1 VDKPSQLFKAFAD
14 ETRVRILSLL
24 ADDEQCVCELQAT
37 LQLPQPTISRHL
49 AYLRRMGLVE
59 ERKDGKWVIYQL
71 APAGDAVHGALL
83 KCLRGCFRE
92 VATLQK
98 DAARRGKIKSPRCC
112 EETR

>member
-1 VDKPSQLFKAFAD
+1 MKQTDLFKAFAD

-24 ADDEQCVCELQAT
+24 AQDEQCVCELQAT

-59 ERKDGKWVIYQL
+59 ERREGKWIIYAL
-71 APAGDAVHGALL
+71 APAGDAVHESLL

-92 VATLQK
+92 IEVLKK
-98 DAARRGKIKSPRCC
+98 DSARRGKLKSPRA
-112 EETR
+112 T